1 MSPLTTE
8 SDHLHGAPAPDDA
21 IGPASSADLTG
32 ASWVYVARRTVRE
45 FSRDQCTDLAAALTY
60 YAVLALF
67 PTAIALLSLVSVFG
81 QGPNTVDFLLGIV
94 SDAGGSSVTTTL
106 RPTLETLSQT
116 PGAGLALGLGLL
128 GALWSASGYVG
139 AFGRAMNRIYAIG
152 EGRPVWKLRPAM
164 FLVTLVLVVLAA
176 VAILALIVSGPL
188 TQSLGSA
195 LGLGPAA
202 VLAWRIVKWP
212 ILLIVV
218 LVIVATLYHTTPNVK
233 QTKFRWLSIGALV
246 AIIIWALLSVAFG
259 FYVANFSSYNKTYG
273 ALAGVIVFL
282 LWLWITNLALLF
294 GAELDAEIER
304 GRELQSGVAAEDS
317 IQLPARDTRNIDKA
331 ETKHA
336 ADVQGGR
343 ELRNAARDDHDD
355 GTKQTDGG

>member
-1 MSPLTTE
+1 
-8 SDHLHGAPAPDDA
+8 
-21 IGPASSADLTG
+21 
-32 ASWVYVARRTVRE
+32 VYVARKTVRE

-81 QGPNTVDFLLGIV
+81 QGPSTVDFLLRIV
-94 SDAGGSSVTTTL
+94 SDAGGSSVAKTL

-116 PGAGLALGLGLL
+116 TGAGLALVLGLL

-152 EGRPVWKLRPAM
+152 EGRPAWKLRPAM
-164 FLVTLVLVVLAA
+164 FLVTLLLVVLAA

-202 VLAWRIVKWP
+202 VLAWRLAKWP

-218 LVIVATLYHTTPNVK
+218 LVIVATLYYAPPNVK
-233 QTKFRWLSIGALV
+233 QTKFSLAQRRRSGRDHHLGALV
-246 AIIIWALLSVAFG
+246 GGVRLLRG
-259 FYVANFSSYNKTYG
+259 E
-273 ALAGVIVFL
+273 L
-282 LWLWITNLALLF
+282 L
-294 GAELDAEIER
+294 
-304 GRELQSGVAAEDS
+304 ELQQDLRRIGRGHRLPVVAVDH
-317 IQLPARDTRNIDKA
+317 QPRPAL
-331 ETKHA
+331 
-336 ADVQGGR
+336 GR
-343 ELRNAARDDHDD
+343 
-355 GTKQTDGG
+355 